1 MNYNRSIRYNNKDL
15 VLTGHFKN
23 ELYTYYKKNL
33 DLIVDI
39 FHTGTHNKESKDK
52 SVVCM
57 KTKGGKWE
65 LVKHFKAKGMN
76 LTMSIVTAK
85 QLLRYG
91 SIKKLVWVFVWSGS
105 NWRGD

>member
-1 MNYNRSIRYNNKDL
+1 MLRRIYLTNYNRSIRYNNKDL

-65 LVKHFKAKGMN
+65 LVYIETEN
-76 LTMSIVTAK
+76 EIVLVHIK
-85 QLLRYG
+85 LR
-91 SIKKLVWVFVWSGS
+91 
-105 NWRGD
+105 R